1 MCLPT
6 SFIPPLI
13 LFISSFSP
21 LYLLLC
27 SNPFP
32 SVVFAVM
39 LWPAA
44 HICCLSSPPRR
55 GSRIGCNKLYLCS
68 VPPVSAGSLF
78 CSPRVPHCVLN
89 AFTSHRCE
97 ESTVGVRPYVHVC
110 SCGLYICVGVCW
122 RAWACMMIFMTE
134 SISVNFIA
142 MLWQLVTGLDMS
154 VALQHLQR
162 NIDLYICLLIQPG
175 DTTSASTGTQ
185 KCMLFICLF
194 TLNRLY
200 LQNSVCSCA
209 CVLVFK
215 KDSRLYLKSMS
226 ILKMNKS
233 LRLNLY

>member
-1 MCLPT
+1 MYLPT
-6 SFIPPLI
+6 SFILPLI
-13 LFISSFSP
+13 LFMSSFSP
-21 LYLLLC
+21 LYLCFVQTHSRLW
-27 SNPFP
+27 S
-32 SVVFAVM
+32 FALVR
-39 LWPAA
+39 WPAA
-44 HICCLSSPPRR
+44 HICCLSSSPRQ

-78 CSPRVPHCVLN
+78 CLPHVPHCVLN

-97 ESTVGVRPYVHVC
+97 ESTVGVWSYVHM
-110 SCGLYICVGVCW
+110 CGLYICVGVCW
-122 RAWACMMIFMTE
+122 CACACMMIFMTE

-154 VALQHLQR
+154 VALRHLQR

-200 LQNSVCSCA
+200 LQNSVC
-209 CVLVFK
+209 
-215 KDSRLYLKSMS
+215 
-226 ILKMNKS
+226 
-233 LRLNLY
+233 